1 MRQDRDK
8 ASESYPNPCLFDAHL
23 HVIDPRFPLTA
34 NQGYVPPFFTVAD
47 YLSLAQPLGVC
58 GGAVVSGS
66 FQAFDLGYLED
77 SLARLGPGY
86 VGVTQLPLD
95 TPAAEIARLHALG
108 VRALRFNLH
117 RGVQGDLA
125 AMQGLARRAYEV
137 AGWHTELYLDAAEI
151 PRLGGWL
158 GELPALCI
166 DHLGLSRAGFAHLL
180 GLVERG
186 AWVKAS
192 GFGRL
197 DFPVAEIL
205 AELCQASPH
214 RVLWGSDLPG
224 TRAPRPFEP
233 RDLDLIV
240 DTLAD
245 PALTHRVLYA
255 NALALYRPSGLPAG

>member
-1 MRQDRDK
+1 MRQDRDN
-8 ASESYPNPCLFDAHL
+8 ASEAYPNPRLFDAHL
-23 HVIDPRFPLTA
+23 HIIDPRFPLTP
-34 NQGYVPPFFTVAD
+34 NQGYLPPPFTVAD
-47 YLSLAQPLGVC
+47 YLSLAEPLGVR

-66 FQAFDLGYLED
+66 FQAFDLGYLEA
-77 SLARLGPGY
+77 SLTRLGPRY

-108 VRALRFNLH
+108 VRAVRFNLH

-125 AMQGLARRAYEV
+125 AMQSLARRAYEV

-158 GELPALCI
+158 GELPTVCI
-166 DHLGLSRAGFAHLL
+166 DHLGLSRAGLPHLQAL
-180 GLVERG
+180 LECG

-205 AELCQASPH
+205 AELCRGSPH

-224 TRAPRPFEP
+224 TRAPRPFEG

-240 DTLAD
+240 DALAD
-245 PALTHRVLYA
+245 PALTHRVLFG